1 MTLVKTA
8 RKISEE
14 EIQSLNI
21 IPSSQRSETAV
32 NIHPITRTVL
42 YPVCHVTRLAKFR
55 FAFTGDLL
63 IGENETKPVLTVPM
77 RTFLKYF
84 SPRAFFS
91 YSRRDP
97 ASFSGLQAISRILS
111 FYFNFANSP
120 FRNLYLHANVIT
132 PPPLR

>member
-77 RTFLKYF
+77 RTFLNIF
-84 SPRAFFS
+84 HRGPFFRIRDAILLHLAV
-91 YSRRDP
+91 SRR
-97 ASFSGLQAISRILS
+97 SVIS
-111 FYFNFANSP
+111 SP
-120 FRNLYLHANVIT
+120 STLISLTVPFVISICT
-132 PPPLR
+132 QM